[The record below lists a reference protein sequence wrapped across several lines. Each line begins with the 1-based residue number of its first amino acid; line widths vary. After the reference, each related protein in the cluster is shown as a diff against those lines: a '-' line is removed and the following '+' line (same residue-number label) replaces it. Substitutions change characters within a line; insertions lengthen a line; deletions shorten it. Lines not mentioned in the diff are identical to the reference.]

1 MGQPPGDPRD
11 LATQRLAK
19 KRRLRAIHAAVE
31 AGTPSPE
38 IGARFG
44 LSARELSRIAHRLQ
58 ISPEIVDRS
67 PEDVIWERAVGE
79 VNDDQM
85 MTELRGWPY
94 TFAIY
99 PDEPLAG
106 GMIPG
111 SWNEVLTG
119 YYDDLLTEGEIDQ
132 LTTHVQPPR
141 RGGSLDEAKS
151 AWVRRPDVSD
161 EVSERLLASVE
172 AGRDDM
178 GRVGDPRVDIDWA
191 EDGEVRIAIG
201 GDTVVVSSEVA
212 WQLLERLAVGA
223 LGAGATRAAG
233 FPTTEVEGRDRFRHG
248 LREPLVYGGALTSRF
263 ERGVRLD
270 SLPGES
276 LLHDLDAILRPGS
289 DYAAVIV
296 VVPDLR

>member
-1 MGQPPGDPRD
+1 MRQPPGNPRQ
-11 LATQRLAK
+11 LAAQRLAR
-19 KRRLRAIHAAVE
+19 KRRLRAIHAAIA
-31 AGTPSPE
+31 AGAPSPDIE
-38 IGARFG
+38 ARFG
-44 LSARELSRIAHRLQ
+44 LSARELSRVAQRLE

-67 PEDVIWERAVGE
+67 PEDVIWERATDE

-99 PDEPLAG
+99 PDEPLAD

-119 YYDDLLTEGEIDQ
+119 YYDDLLTEGEIYQ

-141 RGGSLDEAKS
+141 RGASLNEAKS
-151 AWVRRPDVSD
+151 AWARRPDVSD
-161 EVSERLLASVE
+161 EVSEKLLAGVE
-172 AGRDDM
+172 AGRDAA

-191 EDGEVRIAIG
+191 EHGEVRIAIG
-201 GDTVVVSSEVA
+201 GATVVVSSEVA
-212 WQLLERLAVGA
+212 WQLLERLAMGA
-223 LGAGATRAAG
+223 LGARATRAAG

-263 ERGVRLD
+263 ERGARLD
-270 SLPGES
+270 SLPDES
-276 LLHDLDAILRPGS
+276 LPHDLDVILRPGS
-289 DYAAVIV
+289 DYSAVIV
-296 VVPDLR
+296 VVPDPR